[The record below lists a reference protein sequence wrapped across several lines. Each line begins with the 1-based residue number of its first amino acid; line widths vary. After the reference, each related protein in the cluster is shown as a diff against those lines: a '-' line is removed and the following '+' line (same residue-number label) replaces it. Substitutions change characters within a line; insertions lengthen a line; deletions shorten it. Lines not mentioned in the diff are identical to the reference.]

1 MGIDLMDPI
10 NHPVGDRIRVLTV
23 DDHPMLREGIA
34 AVIRPR
40 TDMTLVGEAEDGAQ
54 AIEAYRTLRPDV
66 TLMDLQMPNLNGVD
80 AIIRIRAEFPTAR
93 IIVLTTYV
101 GDVLALR
108 AIRAGAVGYLLKG
121 TLRKELLDA
130 IRTVH
135 AGRRHIP
142 PDIAQEIALHA
153 GEDSLSDREVGVLK
167 LVSQGHA
174 NKEIARL
181 LSISEDTVKGHMKS
195 IFGKLDVNDRT
206 QAVTLAARRGIIDL

>member
-1 MGIDLMDPI
+1 MNPI
-10 NHPVGDRIRVLTV
+10 NNPVRDRIRVLTV

-34 AVIRPR
+34 AVVRPR
-40 TDMTLVGEAEDGAQ
+40 ADMTLVGEAEDGAQ
-54 AIEAYRTLRPDV
+54 AIEAYRELRPDV

-80 AIIRIRAEFPTAR
+80 AIIRIRAEFPNAR

-142 PDIAQEIALHA
+142 ADIAQEIALHS
-153 GEDSLSDREVGVLK
+153 GEDSLSEREIGVLK

-174 NKEIARL
+174 NKEIARV

-195 IFGKLDVNDRT
+195 IFAKLDVNDRT
-206 QAVTLAARRGIIDL
+206 QAVTLAAKRGIIDL

>member
-1 MGIDLMDPI
+1 MNATNESLGE
-10 NHPVGDRIRVLTV
+10 RIRVLTV

-34 AVIRPR
+34 AVVRPR
-40 TDMTLVGEAEDGAQ
+40 SDMTLIGEAEDGAQ
-54 AIEAYRTLRPDV
+54 AIEAYRELRPDV

-108 AIRAGAVGYLLKG
+108 ALRAGAVGYLLKG

-142 PDIAQEIALHA
+142 AEIAQQIAQHA
-153 GEDSLSDREVGVLK
+153 GEESLSEREIGVLK
-167 LVSQGHA
+167 LVSLGHA

-181 LSISEDTVKGHMKS
+181 LSISEETVKGHMKS
-195 IFGKLDVNDRT
+195 IFTKLDVNDRT
-206 QAVTLAARRGIIDL
+206 QAVTLAAKRGIIDL